1 MRRNYKNALL
11 GIVAG
16 IVLFG
21 IATLVYNAIQLI
33 WQTIWLWVQY
43 PIELLSL
50 LLLFVIGMM
59 IKIFMNPEER

>member
-1 MRRNYKNALL
+1 MRRSWTNIIYGLL
-11 GIVAG
+11 AG
-16 IVLFG
+16 VLFFG
-21 IATLVYNAIQLI
+21 VMILIYNAIELI

>member
-11 GIVAG
+11 GIAAG

-59 IKIFMNPEER
+59 IKIFMNPEEQ

>member
-1 MRRNYKNALL
+1 MRRNWTNIIYGLL
-11 GIVAG
+11 AG
-16 IVLFG
+16 VLFFG
-21 IATLVYNAIQLI
+21 VMVLIYNAIQLI

-50 LLLFVIGMM
+50 LLLFVIGML